1 MCMCLPLSGQAG
13 QDTATDYLEI
23 LNDVSLMLFTEYDH
37 VIKHAI
43 NRIGEFPSAAEV
55 RVGLG

>member
-1 MCMCLPLSGQAG
+1 MYMFVQAG

-23 LNDVSLMLFTEYDH
+23 LNDVSLMLFTEYDR